1 MVPLLNGS
9 TAIEHKDALP
19 PLNIAQLIKLKY
31 LSLVSLGSKKR
42 ASLALLYCTALCFS
56 YLVQILPY
64 SQLRADLELSTIR
77 ELEDLIIDAMYQD
90 VLRGRL
96 DQKEQQLELEY
107 TMGRDLRPGQLD
119 EILNALKAW

>member
-1 MVPLLNGS
+1 
-9 TAIEHKDALP
+9 
-19 PLNIAQLIKLKY
+19 
-31 LSLVSLGSKKR
+31 
-42 ASLALLYCTALCFS
+42 
-56 YLVQILPY
+56 
-64 SQLRADLELSTIR
+64 
-77 ELEDLIIDAMYQD
+77 MYQD